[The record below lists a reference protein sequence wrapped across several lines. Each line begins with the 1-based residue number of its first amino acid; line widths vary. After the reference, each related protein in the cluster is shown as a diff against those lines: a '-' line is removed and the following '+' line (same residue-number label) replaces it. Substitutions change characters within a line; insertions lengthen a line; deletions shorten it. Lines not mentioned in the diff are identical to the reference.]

1 MITLLIT
8 RSMLELEPR
17 FQVVVGLVGI
27 CKKKKGW
34 GLRYLVVKCV
44 HVFVCL
50 LFFWGRLGGEIGK

>member
-1 MITLLIT
+1 
-8 RSMLELEPR
+8 MLELEPR

-44 HVFVCL
+44 RVFVCL